1 MPNRTSPS
9 PKFVVYDM
17 RDDLAR
23 KRVYRLLN
31 HDAERSN
38 PSIAGHFIKML
49 DGVGNFY
56 IVEESD
62 YVDDDH
68 MAALAR
74 FYRFRNLE
82 TKSRCRRLHLLSAE
96 TSPNAPLT
104 LDKLDGYRYLG
115 YIVLR
120 PFPHANFGRSLLS
133 PRWLEPKASIGC
145 VATYRAHLAGKRF
158 DFEAVPWIQQD
169 QMVSACASAALFVC
183 SQHLAHFLD
192 RGQRLF
198 STAEITDLAT
208 TASLATGRA
217 MPSGGLNT
225 DQMAYA
231 FREMGYDP
239 QLYLETESIS
249 LFRAND
255 LIHTYVSSGIPVVL
269 SLLHPATGF
278 GHAITVVGHRQRPIE
293 SSFENPVAF
302 EVKPD
307 HPQSGL
313 LTGQY
318 SLESGICK
326 SFVVQDD
333 ASGPF
338 RTLELFDPSATVFS
352 PLLQKWMNGSEDPDT
367 NPEKSR
373 VDLFQEYF
381 ASYGCG
387 CLLNGDDGNPGDV
400 DLYFLLSL
408 MVPLPPKVTLDAK
421 ALHDKTTELL
431 GNFASV
437 LDEEERTKI
446 HRRTFLV
453 ESNRFKAHCRENFRD
468 AHEVSNWIALH
479 PMPKWIWVVEFST
492 IDLRSSGKIF
502 GMAVIDAGGIAS
514 AHLQEDLV
522 VLLAP
527 RQIVLCTPE
536 NPDLE
541 GEANFVGRSSVEE
554 WDAAMTYPMFSFHP

>member
-1 MPNRTSPS
+1 MPNSTPLSS
-9 PKFVVYDM
+9 KYLVHDM
-17 RDDLAR
+17 REPRAQE
-23 KRVYRLLN
+23 RVYRLLN
-31 HDAERSN
+31 HDADRSN

-49 DGVGNFY
+49 GNIESFY

-82 TKSRCRRLHLLSAE
+82 TKSRCRRLHLLMADAGHA
-96 TSPNAPLT
+96 APLS
-104 LDKLDGYRYLG
+104 LDRLDGYRYLG

-133 PRWLEPKASIGC
+133 PRWLEPKATIGC
-145 VATYRAHLAGKRF
+145 VAMYRAHLAGKRF

-183 SQHLAHFLD
+183 TQHLAHFLD

-225 DQMAYA
+225 DQMAFA
-231 FREMGYDP
+231 FREMGYEP
-239 QLYLETESIS
+239 QLYLETESITK
-249 LFRAND
+249 FRAND
-255 LIHTYVSSGIPVVL
+255 LIHTYVSSGIPIVL
-269 SLLHPATGF
+269 SLLHPSTGY
-278 GHAITVVGHRQRPIE
+278 GHAITVVGHRQEDIE
-293 SSFENPVAF
+293 ASSLDRIGF
-302 EVKPD
+302 EVRPD
-307 HPQSGL
+307 SSQSSEIKGR
-313 LTGQY
+313 Y
-318 SLESGICK
+318 SLESGFCK

-338 RTLELFDPSATVFS
+338 RTLELFNPSAQVIP
-352 PLLQKWMNGSEDPDT
+352 PLLQKWMNGSDDPDLH
-367 NPEKSR
+367 PEQSR
-373 VDLFQEYF
+373 VQIFQEF
-381 ASYGCG
+381 SASYGCG
-387 CLLNGDDGNPGDV
+387 CLLNGDDENPQDV

-421 ALHDKTTELL
+421 ALQDKTTELL

-437 LDEEERTKI
+437 VDEEQISNI
-446 HRRTFLV
+446 HRRTFLI
-453 ESNRFKAHCRENFRD
+453 ESNRFKTHCREKFDDPESISQR
-468 AHEVSNWIALH
+468 IALH

-492 IDLRSSGKIF
+492 VSLRASERML

-514 AHLQEDLV
+514 AHFLEDLV
-522 VLLAP
+522 VLLTQ
-527 RQIVLCTPE
+527 RQIFLFTPE

-541 GEANFVGRSSVEE
+541 GDANFAGRSALHE
-554 WDAAMTYPMFSFHP
+554 WESPLTYTMYPHRA